1 MQKYLRIS
9 KKSSTFA
16 RFFVSKHSARCHRI
30 TVSTQD
36 FHSCNRGSIPL
47 GTTKTFPKVNIPKL
61 ILSRQR
67 NSNKTVRESDKKQK
81 QRWQIIKAL

>member
-1 MQKYLRIS
+1 MQKYLRMS

-16 RFFVSKHSARCHRI
+16 AAFVKRHCDAPSGGSRGDTSGCHRI

-47 GTTKTFPKVNIPKL
+47 GTTRP
-61 ILSRQR
+61 S
-67 NSNKTVRESDKKQK
+67 
-81 QRWQIIKAL
+81 

>member
-1 MQKYLRIS
+1 MQENLVIS

-16 RFFVSKHSARCHRI
+16 PAFDKRCHRI

-47 GTTKTFPKVNIPKL
+47 GTTKTFPKVK
-61 ILSRQR
+61 SRG
-67 NSNKTVRESDKKQK
+67 
-81 QRWQIIKAL
+81 

>member
-1 MQKYLRIS
+1 MQNNSDKIAKKQKKMQKYLRMS

-16 RFFVSKHSARCHRI
+16 RFFAKWRKARCHRI

-47 GTTKTFPKVNIPKL
+47 GTTKTFPKVN
-61 ILSRQR
+61 S
-67 NSNKTVRESDKKQK
+67 
-81 QRWQIIKAL
+81 